1 MRAGAKP
8 QSCHGFR
15 RAPTEGHDW
24 IFRSYEVRTGS
35 KPDKDAKSS
44 FGFFLTG
51 AGTAW
56 FDDVRVGRV
65 AGRLVNIEN
74 VSGVQLVN
82 VAGGETGDVE
92 YEFKGGRPKDGRP

>member
-1 MRAGAKP
+1 MNTRAPIRAAPNAAAIAVLSDYGADSYARTWQTHP
-8 QSCHGFR
+8 R
-15 RAPTEGHDW
+15 NAPTEGHDW

-56 FDDVRVGRV
+56 FDDVRVEK
-65 AGRLVNIEN
+65 I
-74 VSGVQLVN
+74 
-82 VAGGETGDVE
+82 
-92 YEFKGGRPKDGRP
+92 P